1 MNDRDNSIE
10 NALVLL
16 SGGLD
21 STVAL
26 AVAQRRYKLKTVLF
40 FEYNQHAL
48 ERERSAV
55 RRIAGFY
62 QLPIEYVKL
71 PWLGEG
77 SSSSLTREVLQ
88 KEDDFRNVEVGQENK
103 RDPSSAWVEN
113 RNGIF
118 LNIAAAF
125 ASWKQCSVI
134 ITGFNREESRLFPDN
149 SSIYVDAVN
158 RALDIGVRK
167 DIRVESP
174 TLDFD
179 KKRIAKE
186 GMKLSIPW
194 KYLWSCYGGGKL
206 MCGKCYSC
214 MKLKSAI
221 EGMGAA
227 EVISFAEEE

>member
-1 MNDRDNSIE
+1 VSNRDNSIE

-26 AVAQRRYKLKTVLF
+26 AIAENRYKVKTALF

-48 ERERSAV
+48 ERERSAAG
-55 RRIAGFY
+55 RIAGFY
-62 QLPIEYVKL
+62 HIPLEYVKL

-77 SSSSLTREVLQ
+77 SSSSLTREVEC
-88 KEDDFRNVEVGQENK
+88 EDK
-103 RDPSSAWVEN
+103 SAPSSAWIEN

-125 ASWKQCSVI
+125 ASWKRCSVI

-149 SSIYVDAVN
+149 SSRYVEAVN
-158 RALDIGVRK
+158 RALEIGVRE
-167 DIRVESP
+167 DVRVESP

-179 KKRIAKE
+179 KKRIARE

-194 KYLWSCYGGGKL
+194 EYLWSCYGGAGL

-214 MKLKSAI
+214 MNLKSAV
-221 EGMGAA
+221 EGTGAA